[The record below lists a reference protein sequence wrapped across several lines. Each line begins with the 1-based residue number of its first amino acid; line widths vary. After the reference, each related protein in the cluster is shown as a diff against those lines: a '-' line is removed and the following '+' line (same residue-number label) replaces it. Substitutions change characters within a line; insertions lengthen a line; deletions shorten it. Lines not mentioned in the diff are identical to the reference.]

1 MARRSRKRD
10 YGGEHPELD
19 VDSLTRGWVRRE
31 STDDG
36 HAWRTRSV
44 GGSDKPYRC
53 PGCDQMI
60 APGTPHL
67 VVWPADHLLG
77 DDAALADRRH
87 WHTSCWRAGRRPTRR
102 R

>member
-10 YGGEHPELD
+10 YGATHVPLD
-19 VDSLTRGWVRRE
+19 VDSLTRGWVRNE
-31 STDDG
+31 TAPDG
-36 HAWRTRSV
+36 RQWNVRTV

-53 PGCDQMI
+53 PGCDQLI
-60 APGTPHL
+60 APGTPH
-67 VVWPADHLLG
+67 VVAWEAEHILG
-77 DDAALADRRH
+77 AESALAQRRH